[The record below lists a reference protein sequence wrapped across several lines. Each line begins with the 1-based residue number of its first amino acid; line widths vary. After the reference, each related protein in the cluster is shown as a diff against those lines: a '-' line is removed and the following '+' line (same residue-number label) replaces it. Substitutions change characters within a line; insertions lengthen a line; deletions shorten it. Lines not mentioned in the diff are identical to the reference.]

1 MMDVNPPAVEEAP
14 PPTSALK
21 EEQDGAVV
29 GERPLPEAPA
39 ASEESAVME
48 EEQQQEAGKNRRTP
62 RRATEGIKPWM
73 VHDDVEEESADP
85 NEGKRPCRLC
95 RVSKVSH
102 LQSVSHML
110 VLSCPA
116 LSSPRQQKSH
126 IGRRSAPPLVRCNRS
141 AATAGNP
148 AAAACAWG
156 WTARSRRSSAAGAG

>member
-126 IGRRSAPPLVRCNRS
+126 IGRRSAPPPCSVQ
-141 AATAGNP
+141 
-148 AAAACAWG
+148 
-156 WTARSRRSSAAGAG
+156 